1 MAKRGPYAISRWREL
16 TFLIPNT
23 TPTVYNLTYSLGDR
37 SAGETFEREF
47 IHGRA
52 KLDLSGAYLSGTR
65 LRGADLAHDNLAA
78 IDLTNADLRGSRPLR
93 VSPELRFPVPFQP
106 DPGQPATG
114 HPARGGAGT
123 GPTWPALI

>member
-52 KLDLSGAYLSGTR
+52 KLDLSGAYLSGAR

-78 IDLTNADLRGSRPLR
+78 IDLTNADLRGADLSGA
-93 VSPELRFPVPFQP
+93 VPELRFPVPFQLNQ
-106 DPGQPATG
+106 G
-114 HPARGGAGT
+114 
-123 GPTWPALI
+123 